1 MTDTLRLPAV
11 QFDQAEGRQLYSF
24 AVDAKLLPRFA
35 SISRVGRD
43 DEAGL
48 QGYQRPEVGRHIR
61 GIREYIESDEA
72 MIPNGLVIAFDSRV
86 SFEPLDGDDDGY
98 SRHGYLV
105 VPLDN
110 DERPG
115 FIVDGQQRSAAI
127 RDAAVRQ
134 FPMSATA
141 FITDSEDEQRT
152 QFILVNS
159 TRPLPKSLITEL
171 LPTTVGHLPV
181 ALQRRQWPAY
191 LVEQLNFGEGP
202 FQGRIR
208 TATNPDGVIQDNSV
222 LRMITNSLSEG
233 GLYRF
238 RDPRTGQGDA
248 EQMLRV
254 LNNYWTAVEETFPD
268 AWKAPVTPRKSR
280 LLHGAGV
287 VSMGFV
293 MDSIMDRR
301 WDTAIP
307 RVDQF
312 LEDLESLAE
321 VCRWTNGTWDFGT
334 GKKRK
339 WNDLQNTSK
348 DTQLLTNYLLNQ
360 YRELVWERAS

>member
-11 QFDQAEGRQLYSF
+11 EFDQAEGRRLYSF

-43 DEAGL
+43 DDASL

-61 GIREYIESDEA
+61 GIREYIESEDA
-72 MIPNGLVIAFDSRV
+72 MIPNGLVVAFDTRV
-86 SFEPLDGDDDGY
+86 TFEPLEDAGEGF
-98 SRHGYLV
+98 SRHGFLV
-105 VPLDN
+105 IPLDE

-115 FIVDGQQRSAAI
+115 FIVDGQQRSAAV
-127 RDAAVRQ
+127 RDASVPQ

-191 LVEQLNFGEGP
+191 LVEQLNFSEGP
-202 FQGRIR
+202 FHARIR
-208 TATNPDGVIQDNSV
+208 TATNPDGVIRDNSV
-222 LRMITNSLSEG
+222 LRMITNSLTEG

-238 RDPRTGQGDA
+238 RDPQTGQGD
-248 EQMLRV
+248 EERMLEV
-254 LNNYWTAVEETFPD
+254 LNNFWTAVEQTFPE
-268 AWKAPVTPRKSR
+268 AWKEPVTPRQSR
-280 LLHGAGV
+280 LLHGAGI

-307 RVDQF
+307 EVDDF
-312 LEDLESLAE
+312 LADLKPIAAS
-321 VCRWTNGTWDFGT
+321 CRWTNGTWDFGP